1 MYILNSMRSKRAYK
15 YSKSVPLE
23 QTQHNQGLTIIQR
36 VTIMKIRRR
45 RFASA
50 VTLLEVMVAMAIL
63 VFSSVGALSYQYYA
77 ARDAS
82 IADAQITA
90 TRIAML
96 LLEDWK
102 STGGSQD
109 YNPATLNLGFSS
121 TLQVPAHF
129 SQGKGQGLGSPL
141 HDGVYAIMIG
151 DVPVMI
157 MLTWTD
163 IAEDD
168 VSGIVL
174 RKLDATVTF
183 DSAWQ
188 GKSQKKL
195 ESLNPI
201 ILTSYVRVDE
211 AGG

>member
-1 MYILNSMRSKRAYK
+1 M
-15 YSKSVPLE
+15 
-23 QTQHNQGLTIIQR
+23 
-36 VTIMKIRRR
+36 MKIQRR
-45 RFASA
+45 RFATPASVFRQKDA
-50 VTLLEVMVAMAIL
+50 GVTLIEVVMAMAIL

-90 TRIAML
+90 TRLAML

-102 STGGSQD
+102 STGGSKD
-109 YNPATLNLGFSS
+109 YDPSTLNLGFSS
-121 TLQVPAHF
+121 ALAVPAHF

-151 DVPVMI
+151 DVPVMV

-163 IAEDD
+163 VAEDD
-168 VSGIVL
+168 VSGVIL

-183 DSAWQ
+183 DSAWES
-188 GKSQKKL
+188 KSQKKL

>member
-1 MYILNSMRSKRAYK
+1 MRSKRANQ
-15 YSKSVPLE
+15 YSKSEPQE
-23 QTQHNQGLTIIQR
+23 QLQHNQGLTIIQR
-36 VTIMKIRRR
+36 VAIMKIRRR
-45 RFASA
+45 RFAPA
-50 VTLLEVMVAMAIL
+50 VTLLEVMAAMAIL

-102 STGGSQD
+102 STGGSKN
-109 YNPATLNLGFSS
+109 YNPAALNLGFSS
-121 TLQVPAHF
+121 AMQVPVNF
-129 SQGKGQGLGSPL
+129 SQGKGQELGSPL
-141 HDGVYAIMIG
+141 HNAVYAIMIG
-151 DVPVMI
+151 DVPLMI

-163 IAEDD
+163 IAQDA
-168 VSGIVL
+168 VSGIIL
-174 RKLDATVTF
+174 RKLDATITF

-188 GKSQKKL
+188 DKSQTKL

>member
-1 MYILNSMRSKRAYK
+1 M
-15 YSKSVPLE
+15 
-23 QTQHNQGLTIIQR
+23 QR
-36 VTIMKIRRR
+36 VKTMNIPRS
-45 RFASA
+45 RFAPPASVFLASA
-50 VTLLEVMVAMAIL
+50 SLDASRGSRRQKDAGVTLIEVVMAMAIL

-90 TRIAML
+90 SRLAML

-102 STGGSQD
+102 STGGSKD
-109 YNPATLNLGFSS
+109 YDPSALNLGFTSA
-121 TLQVPAHF
+121 LQVPAHF

-151 DVPVMI
+151 DVPIMV

-163 IAEDD
+163 VAEDD
-168 VSGIVL
+168 VSGVIL

-183 DSAWQ
+183 DSAWE